1 MVKTINVVVVLALLS
16 LGVLNASAQQP
27 STTNQDQRVPLSQAA
42 VALDAA
48 GVPALEATLITSSP
62 NGAPDTPVT
71 NIRMIV
77 KNVSPTYYSYVSGIV
92 TFYDSSGI
100 RCAEGIFNSD
110 VLAPNE
116 SVETDTPGIRIRC
129 APSSWRVVATNL
141 VPRMPAT
148 IVTPTAGTTG
158 NLLISVDGE
167 EHPIQ
172 IDKPM
177 VLTFGDTRRTI
188 LLKRA
193 P

>member
-1 MVKTINVVVVLALLS
+1 MKTINLVVVLVVLS
-16 LGVLNASAQQP
+16 VGVVNTSAQQP
-27 STTNQDQRVPLSQAA
+27 TANQDQRVPLSQAA
-42 VALDAA
+42 VALDASGA
-48 GVPALEATLITSSP
+48 PAFEATLITSSP

-100 RCAEGIFNSD
+100 RCGEGIFNAD

-129 APSSWRVVATNL
+129 APGSWRVVATNL
-141 VPRMPAT
+141 VPRAP
-148 IVTPTAGTTG
+148 INILTPTGATTD

-177 VLTFGDTRRTI
+177 VLTVGDTKRTI

>member
-1 MVKTINVVVVLALLS
+1 VKTINLAVVLVMLS
-16 LGVLNASAQQP
+16 LGVLSASAQQP
-27 STTNQDQRVPLSQAA
+27 TANQDQRVPLSQAA
-42 VALDAA
+42 IALDAA
-48 GVPALEATLITSSP
+48 GAPALESTLVTSSP

-71 NIRMIV
+71 NIRIVV
-77 KNVSPTYYSYVSGIV
+77 KNVSAIYYSYVSGIV

-100 RCAEGIFNSD
+100 RCGEGIFNSD
-110 VLAPNE
+110 VMAPNE

-129 APSSWRVVATNL
+129 APGSWRVVATNL
-141 VPRMPAT
+141 VPRSPLNVLT
-148 IVTPTAGTTG
+148 STTATTG

-177 VLTFGDTRRTI
+177 VLTLGDTRRTI

>member
-1 MVKTINVVVVLALLS
+1 MV
-16 LGVLNASAQQP
+16 
-27 STTNQDQRVPLSQAA
+27 
-42 VALDAA
+42 
-48 GVPALEATLITSSP
+48 
-62 NGAPDTPVT
+62 
-71 NIRMIV
+71 V
-77 KNVSPTYYSYVSGIV
+77 KNVSAIYYSYVSGIV

-100 RCAEGIFNSD
+100 RCGEGTFNSD
-110 VLAPNE
+110 VLVPNE

-129 APSSWRVVATNL
+129 APGSWRVVATNL
-141 VPRMPAT
+141 VPRST
-148 IVTPTAGTTG
+148 LNLLTPTTATTG

-177 VLTFGDTRRTI
+177 VLTLGDRQRTI